1 MAAASGALE
10 RVNRSKKRLVGEA
23 RSPSRNDEYLLYQT
37 LLGTWPLEPLD
48 PGRLAGFGLLNSL
61 SQVLLKLTV
70 PGVPDIY
77 QGNELWAFNLVDPDN
92 RRPVDYRHRQAL
104 LETLD
109 ASCRDRDSLPALLRE
124 LLDGIADGRAKLYI
138 TWKTLSLR
146 STHARLFAEG
156 QYLELPSEGPRADHV
171 CAFARRCEDNEA
183 LVVAPR
189 WFARLGADGGKLTD
203 SGAVWGASG

>member
-124 LLDGIADGRAKLYI
+124 PPGAAAATTASETECRREQFK
-138 TWKTLSLR
+138 R
-146 STHARLFAEG
+146 SCNG
-156 QYLELPSEGPRADHV
+156 
-171 CAFARRCEDNEA
+171 
-183 LVVAPR
+183 
-189 WFARLGADGGKLTD
+189 
-203 SGAVWGASG
+203 VWGAVPMVMSGGRG